1 MAGFSARRIHYYLRI
16 TRYFRPRL
24 SRVVSRTN
32 PDLRIIYAQLSQKFG
47 LEALYWVPGSY
58 TDGVWP
64 NSEFVF
70 CFALAKL
77 RHLMHLRRALPF
89 GLDPKLGSS
98 TSNYTRLSAL
108 IADYV
113 LIDDYV

>member
-1 MAGFSARRIHYYLRI
+1 MAEFQARRIHYYLGS
-16 TRYFRPRL
+16 TRYFRPCL
-24 SRVVSRTN
+24 SRVVSRAN
-32 PDLRIIYAQLSQKFG
+32 PDLRIIYAQLIQKFG
-47 LEALYWVPGSY
+47 PEALYRVPGSY

-64 NSEFVF
+64 NSEFGF
-70 CFALAKL
+70 CLALVKL